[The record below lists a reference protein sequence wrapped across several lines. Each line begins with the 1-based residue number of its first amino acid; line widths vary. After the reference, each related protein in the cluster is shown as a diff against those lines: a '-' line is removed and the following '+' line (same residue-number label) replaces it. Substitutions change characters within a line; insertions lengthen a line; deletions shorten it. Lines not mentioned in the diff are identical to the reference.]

1 MKQITFY
8 ETFAYNTA
16 TCDYDR
22 WMGTAPLETIRKY
35 GLAADLS
42 YPLYGNENLCINGWG
57 FKAPQNP
64 Y

>member
-8 ETFAYNTA
+8 DAFAYNPA
-16 TCDYDR
+16 TCYPDR
-22 WMGTAPLETIRKY
+22 WMGTAPLETIQKH

-42 YPLYGNENLCINGWG
+42 HPLYGDEKLCINGWG
-57 FKAPQNP
+57 FKAPHNP